1 MELKGKFAVV
11 TGSGGSM
18 PQKSVKPPWLDRTL
32 FPFRS
37 LFIEID
43 GNTVHYIDE
52 GSGPVLLL
60 LHGNPTYSFLYRHIV
75 RILSPHFRCI
85 ALDYPGFGLSS
96 EGPGYSFKPR
106 QHSDV
111 VEKFVL
117 ALRLHEIRL
126 MVQDWGGPIGLGF
139 AGRHPELVHSLFIGN
154 TWAWPAQEVKHM
166 ARFSRVVGSP
176 IGIFLIE
183 RFNLFVNHLLPNGIN
198 RKLSKAEMAAY
209 RGPFTTPKS
218 RRPLAILPREIL
230 GSRDYLCEVENGL
243 EGLFDKP
250 VLLLWGDADAAFTE
264 HERKRFEQKFPGAV
278 TCALQG
284 AKHFIQEC
292 APEQICEAILLFE
305 GSPMVMCASEES

>member
-1 MELKGKFAVV
+1 MEVENMELKGKFAVV

-75 RILSPHFRCI
+75 RILSPHFCCI

-176 IGIFLIE
+176 IGSFLIE
-183 RFNLFVNHLLPNGIN
+183 RFNL
-198 RKLSKAEMAAY
+198 LSITCCRMASTES
-209 RGPFTTPKS
+209 F
-218 RRPLAILPREIL
+218 PRLKWPRIEVHSQRQNL
-230 GSRDYLCEVENGL
+230 GV
-243 EGLFDKP
+243 P
-250 VLLLWGDADAAFTE
+250 
-264 HERKRFEQKFPGAV
+264 
-278 TCALQG
+278 
-284 AKHFIQEC
+284 
-292 APEQICEAILLFE
+292 
-305 GSPMVMCASEES
+305 